1 MRPSDQGA
9 RLTVCCAGHPL
20 PLVLRANGSIERAG
34 VPGTLLGIFADPEL
48 SDQVVDLRR
57 GDAVVLF
64 TDGVVEE
71 RAAGAVFGI
80 ERLMSVVRSAHGQ
93 DAAGIADAIDHA
105 VLSFRPES
113 VRDDVAVL
121 VMRVRP

>member
-1 MRPSDQGA
+1 M
-9 RLTVCCAGHPL
+9 
-20 PLVLRANGSIERAG
+20 
-34 VPGTLLGIFADPEL
+34 
-48 SDQVVDLRR
+48 
-57 GDAVVLF
+57 VLF

-71 RAAGAVFGI
+71 RAEGVVFGI
-80 ERLMSVVRSAHGQ
+80 ERLMSVVGSAHGQ

-105 VLSFRPES
+105 VLSFSPQS